1 MQEKEYK
8 ELFSLIQS
16 LIGAGSLTL
25 QECRMIHDFI
35 NQRLSEAYNTS
46 QAWPRYLDVAVEKD
60 VAALKVTGATTT
72 TTINQNYKVFG
83 TKTDGS
89 TIYQGLTTN
98 TIYIYHEASNSR
110 WTVVSSPSISGSA
123 SPYSV
128 SPGVTKAIETA
139 TSDTADL
146 VTDVSAWTTEA
157 GLVFESIS
165 RVPHDSTNIAEFLRI
180 HRKKAFLNSSQR
192 EYDFYV
198 DAEGANVLNIAN
210 TTDNKVYVTSK
221 KPLTLITVTESGSP
235 AATDYTTAVQAD
247 PQGPTE
253 TNIKVPFEFFNFIAN
268 GAYADF
274 LRVERRFEE
283 AGQADFKAQNYLLQ
297 ELEKLD
303 IIANNNNL
311 NNKFTTYI
319 NRNSR

>member
-46 QAWPRYLDVAVEKD
+46 QAWPRYLNVAAEKD

-72 TTINQNYKVFG
+72 TAVNQNYKVFG
-83 TKTDGS
+83 TKADGS
-89 TIYQGLTTN
+89 IIYQGLTESTL
-98 TIYIYHEASNSR
+98 YIYHEVTASR
-110 WTVVSSPSISGSA
+110 WKITQSPTITGSQ
-123 SPYSV
+123 SPYAVSGGSV
-128 SPGVTKAIETA
+128 KAFETA
-139 TSDTADL
+139 NPGTATL
-146 VTDVSAWTTEA
+146 VTDVAAWTTET
-157 GLVFESIS
+157 GLVLESIS

-192 EYDFYV
+192 EYEFYV
-198 DAEGANVLNIAN
+198 DAEGANILNIAN

-221 KPLTLITVTESGSP
+221 KPLTLIVVNESASGAVS
-235 AATDYTTAVQAD
+235 TDYTNAI
-247 PQGPTE
+247 QGSGDAQ

-283 AGQADFKAQNYLLQ
+283 AVQADVKAQNYLVQ